1 VTSHFA
7 FVTGAYVVS
16 VLVLA
21 GLMGFIVRDWRAKR
35 RELAALEDKGI
46 RRRSEGKDAKP
57 S

>member
-1 VTSHFA
+1 MTSHFA